1 MDSGLGGEAGD
12 EAAQA
17 AGEAEGGEVGQEG
30 CSAAGP
36 PLQLHACAEG
46 EDQLGQGHGWGEQ
59 EVTFC
64 PDDDAGYLQTSAT
77 PPPQSSPRPGTDPPL
92 HRG

>member
-30 CSAAGP
+30 CSAARP

-46 EDQLGQGHGWGEQ
+46 EDQLGRGHGWGSKRSHVVLMMMLATCKPLPHLLLGPNLAQ
-59 EVTFC
+59 
-64 PDDDAGYLQTSAT
+64 GQT
-77 PPPQSSPRPGTDPPL
+77 L
-92 HRG
+92 HYTVG